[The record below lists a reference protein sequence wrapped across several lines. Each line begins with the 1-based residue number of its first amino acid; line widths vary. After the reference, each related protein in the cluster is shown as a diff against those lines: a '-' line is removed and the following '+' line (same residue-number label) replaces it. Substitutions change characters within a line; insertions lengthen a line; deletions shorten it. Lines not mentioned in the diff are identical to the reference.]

1 MKKIGMFI
9 ALGVCMVSC
18 SKGPQDAAV
27 KFTEN
32 VAKGKIE
39 EAKKYATE
47 PTGKLL
53 DMAISFGGMPVD
65 PDAKIEFV
73 KDSIVDTK
81 AWVTIKNSGGEEKEV
96 TLVKVDGKWLVNME
110 PKK

>member
-1 MKKIGMFI
+1 MKKIAMLVT
-9 ALGVCMVSC
+9 LGLLMVSC
-18 SKGPQDAAV
+18 SQGPKDAAV

-53 DMAISFGGMPVD
+53 DMAMSFGGMPVD
-65 PDAKIEFV
+65 PEAKVEFV

-81 AWVTIKNSGGEEKEV
+81 AWVTIKNPKGEEQEI